1 MFDAS
6 FYKRY
11 YVDRKTRVASR
22 ADALRLGRF
31 VCAYTAYLG
40 FTVSRVLDA
49 GCGLGHFRVPV
60 REIFP
65 RARYVG
71 LETSDYL
78 CRRFGWVQA
87 SIAGYAPKDGFDLLF
102 CHDVLQYLDD
112 RSAVRALAN
121 LGRLSRG
128 ALYFSVLTAEDW
140 RRNADRARTDSGVR
154 LRPAAL
160 VQDPAFAAFPAR
172 RRGPSRPARLR
183 PPAVG
188 SWNGLGRRGDR
199 RGRSPISDG
208 PTEIGDRSRLA
219 PFDLKSAPDF
229 TGPGA
234 DR

>member
-1 MFDAS
+1 VTVTFFRGAATLRDVDSVMEKGDCHLLFDAA

-11 YVDRKTRVASR
+11 YVDRRTRVASR

-31 VCAYTAYLG
+31 ACAYAAYLG

-60 REIFP
+60 REFFP

-87 SIAGYAPKDGFDLLF
+87 SIAGYAPKEGFDLLF

-154 LRPAAL
+154 LRPAAWYKARLLRHFRPVGGGLL
-160 VQDPAFAAFPAR
+160 V
-172 RRGPSRPARLR
+172 RRGYDPLLWELERPWTQ
-183 PPAVG
+183 G
-188 SWNGLGRRGDR
+188 
-199 RGRSPISDG
+199 
-208 PTEIGDRSRLA
+208 
-219 PFDLKSAPDF
+219 
-229 TGPGA
+229 
-234 DR
+234 